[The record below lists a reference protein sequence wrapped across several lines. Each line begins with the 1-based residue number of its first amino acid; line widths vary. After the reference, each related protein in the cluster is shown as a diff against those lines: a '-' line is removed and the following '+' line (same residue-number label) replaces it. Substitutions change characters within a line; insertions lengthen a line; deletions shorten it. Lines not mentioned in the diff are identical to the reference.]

1 MSKRKPDQTQ
11 IFSKDEGDNWF
22 ARNQPALNKAQDD
35 RAVAMAVRWAGQ
47 TRVRSVCE
55 LGCSNGWRLAAL
67 RDAIPE
73 LQRCAGAD
81 VSEVAISAGRDRWP
95 ALELTVGSLDRPRIN
110 GSFDLVIVS
119 FVFHWVSRER
129 LAASV
134 SSVDRLVR
142 DNGALIVTDFLPD
155 RPHARRYHHRD
166 DVEIYT
172 YKQDYSACFTGLGT
186 YEELDAQVFGHSG
199 ASAKAID
206 PNDRASCVLLRK
218 NLSRYHSIS

>member
-1 MSKRKPDQTQ
+1 MLATRFDVSNVFDGRCQRCCCGAAEVRRMSKRKPDQTQ

-81 VSEVAISAGRDRWP
+81 VSEVAIS
-95 ALELTVGSLDRPRIN
+95 
-110 GSFDLVIVS
+110 
-119 FVFHWVSRER
+119 
-129 LAASV
+129 
-134 SSVDRLVR
+134 
-142 DNGALIVTDFLPD
+142 
-155 RPHARRYHHRD
+155 
-166 DVEIYT
+166 
-172 YKQDYSACFTGLGT
+172 
-186 YEELDAQVFGHSG
+186 
-199 ASAKAID
+199 
-206 PNDRASCVLLRK
+206 
-218 NLSRYHSIS
+218 